1 MERSEYDRPVSK
13 AGLIAVP
20 LTLFV
25 GVSGTVFALAELHPA
40 RPAPPKAPATVT
52 LGDQGRGAALFS
64 ERCAA
69 CHGADGVG
77 GGIGPRLAGN
87 PITLRNAVVRI
98 ESGGGAMPPGLVKGQ
113 QERDVLAYLATIL
126 AKPAG

>member
-1 MERSEYDRPVSK
+1 
-13 AGLIAVP
+13 LIAVP
-20 LTLFV
+20 LALFV
-25 GVSGTVFALAELHPA
+25 GVSGTVFALAELHLA
-40 RPAPPKAPATVT
+40 RPSPPKAPAAVT
-52 LGDQGRGAALFS
+52 LGDPGSGAALFS
-64 ERCAA
+64 QRCAA
-69 CHGADGVG
+69 CHGAHGAG

-87 PITLRNAVVRI
+87 PVTLPNAAVRI